1 MANIM
6 GLNTGAGTGNAKKPY
21 IKGGWNDPNKA
32 EVVTP
37 VFTDTTPKTPTTT
50 GTGSVGNSYD
60 YGGYTSPTYDTPS
73 GGNAYNDYLA
83 QIQAAKEEA
92 LAKANAAIDEQ
103 TKVAERK
110 YNAQKKRVGRDYQD
124 IRNQNSVNEKRLS
137 RNQRE
142 TLANQGRLDSG
153 AGRMEETT
161 LRNNFANN
169 LNKINLQEQSELNDI
184 DLAIAQVLADA
195 GSAKAQNEMS
205 LISPFM
211 TAMMN
216 GLSSGVGTYNYNPST
231 SQYLAQAQEIANT
244 PYTVTNAVN
253 DGRFA
258 NATTAAIVDALK
270 NQYVKRRTGSGS
282 GNLVI

>member
-50 GTGSVGNSYD
+50 GTGTSNYD
-60 YGGYTSPTYDTPS
+60 YGGYTSPTYGTPT

-110 YNAQKKRVGRDYQD
+110 YNTQKKQVARDYQD
-124 IRNQNSVNEKRLS
+124 VRNQNSVSERMLR
-137 RNQRE
+137 RNQKE

-169 LNKINLQEQSELNDI
+169 LNKINLQEKSELEAIGN
-184 DLAIAQVLADA
+184 AIAELYANA
-195 GSAKAQNEMS
+195 GSLKAQNEMS

>member
-37 VFTDTTPKTPTTT
+37 VFTDSTTKTPTTT

-60 YGGYTSPTYDTPS
+60 YGGYTSPTYDAGVS
-73 GGNAYNDYLA
+73 NSYNDYLA
-83 QIQAAKEEA
+83 QLQAAKEEA

-110 YNAQKKRVGRDYQD
+110 YNTQKKQVARDYQD
-124 IRNQNSVNEKRLS
+124 VRNQNSTNWFKLK

-153 AGRMEETT
+153 AGRMERTT
-161 LRNNFANN
+161 LDNNMTNN
-169 LNKINLQEQSELNDI
+169 LNKINLQEKSELEAIGN
-184 DLAIAQVLADA
+184 AIAELYANA
-195 GSAKAQNEMS
+195 GSLKAQNEMS
-205 LISPFM
+205 LISPFA

-244 PYTVTNAVN
+244 PYTTTNAVN